1 MYARVLLFLSWTC
14 LPHAMQEKTRVTGNA
29 EWRASGS
36 SANSLAASLAVVR
49 LRGGSAP
56 AASVENSAV
65 KRGEP
70 QLQAPLGKRRM
81 SPSNAASPDS
91 IIEHERDL
99 DDHSGTM
106 RGGLVVFP
114 YDCGDFH
121 EAIQRCDAECDVK
134 GMHDGIEQQVKRKR
148 YERSSSELPTKQEI
162 EEERKGLTRI
172 KKLLVQYGRHEVGED
187 AIDIRTS
194 GEWSISGIGDLSDEV
209 DLALLQT
216 LVAHIDTFAARNK
229 NATSSSALAALQQ
242 RVSAKCSVIAQIIA
256 PPQGRGA
263 AAADPSDSTWGSG
276 RMLEIAL
283 PNISWPLLPPDRFN
297 SRQALLQMQ
306 LACDS
311 LANTTTPFAQVG
323 SRSSS
328 SSSSSTQSSPY
339 KIRTHKHIKNN
350 PFDVLLQPP
359 EETEVIGRWQMRAG
373 TRGALRQLIFSIK
386 ALLRLY

>member
-1 MYARVLLFLSWTC
+1 
-14 LPHAMQEKTRVTGNA
+14 
-29 EWRASGS
+29 
-36 SANSLAASLAVVR
+36 
-49 LRGGSAP
+49 
-56 AASVENSAV
+56 
-65 KRGEP
+65 
-70 QLQAPLGKRRM
+70 M
-81 SPSNAASPDS
+81 SPSNAASPES
-91 IIEHERDL
+91 IIEHERDI
-99 DDHSGTM
+99 DNPSGTM

-162 EEERKGLTRI
+162 EKERRGLTRI
-172 KKLLVQYGRHEVGED
+172 RKLLVQYGRHEVGED

-216 LVAHIDTFAARNK
+216 LVAHIDAFAARNK

-311 LANTTTPFAQVG
+311 LAQVG
-323 SRSSS
+323 SSS
-328 SSSSSTQSSPY
+328 SSISSSSKQSSPY

-359 EETEVIGRWQMRAG
+359 EETEVMGRWQMRAG
-373 TRGALRQLIFSIK
+373 TR
-386 ALLRLY
+386 